1 MREFILLASR
11 AKTVPNLDLLNLK
24 DAGRI
29 DLVCRAVSSALW
41 TSDHLR
47 KDTII
52 HVVLNGPNDPPKTI
66 SFFGDKLKNIDP
78 DEISIAKFIILAL
91 KKGRNLNLNEEID
104 VSEGIKVSKKSFEK
118 LIKELSSKEDKQL
131 IYLHEKG
138 KDIRKFNFKDNVVF
152 VLGDN
157 LGIHKKTEKFLKNL
171 NAEKISLGPT
181 SLFASH
187 CIVLVQNELD
197 RN

>member
-11 AKTVPNLDLLNLK
+11 AKTTADIDLLNLK
-24 DAGRI
+24 EAGRI

-47 KDTII
+47 TDTII
-52 HVVLNGPNDPPKTI
+52 HIVLNGPSNPPKII
-66 SFFGDKLKNIDP
+66 SFFGDKLKNVDP

-118 LIKELSSKEDKQL
+118 LLKEKSHNQL

-138 KDIRKFNFKDNVVF
+138 NDIRKIKFKEDVVF
-152 VLGDN
+152 ILGDN
-157 LGIHKKTEKFLKNL
+157 LGLPKKTEKFLKNL
-171 NAEKISLGPT
+171 NAEKISLGKI

-187 CIVLVQNELD
+187 CIVIVQNELD
-197 RN
+197 RLIL